1 MTVSYEIYKIKD
13 FIRRTETGEIN
24 IQKSLTAV
32 KDLALASEFRK
43 DVNILID
50 LRETETT
57 LDFED
62 LLKVILE
69 FGHYKDCFQNKIAAV
84 IPKDPERIE
93 RGEFFKTTMK
103 VKGVQ
108 KE

>member
-1 MTVSYEIYKIKD
+1 MTVFYEIYKIKD

-32 KDLALASEFRK
+32 KDLALASESHK

-62 LLKVILE
+62 LLKVK
-69 FGHYKDCFQNKIAAV
+69 FRKKGGAA
-84 IPKDPERIE
+84 
-93 RGEFFKTTMK
+93 
-103 VKGVQ
+103 
-108 KE
+108 